1 MGMEREGNACDGR
14 REGKVLAHL
23 IARRHDSRA
32 VNCRTRRAPVGS
44 EQRGGA
50 HDAEEKRGQV
60 VFRGMRVGKVA
71 RGRGAMQQRR
81 GERENGTQTSGGRRP
96 AGVDTARRPTAH
108 AHGACREAMDWPLRH
123 FKLAGTTP
131 VRLCTVHG
139 PDTSCLTYLKCIHSR
154 IVRGLLRA
162 MLWMRA
168 WGSLRAVAA
177 AGTAKDSV
185 GKTQRTM
192 QAAAAGKDNK
202 QKRRAASSEREAAR
216 QQTRHGRHRNDGH
229 VRTTRRHQLE
239 RREGAYSQT

>member
-1 MGMEREGNACDGR
+1 MQGRCMAERGTLQLNLSREVVRTTRKRRRGRRRLEARELARKREG
-14 REGKVLAHL
+14 
-23 IARRHDSRA
+23 
-32 VNCRTRRAPVGS
+32 GS
-44 EQRGGA
+44 
-50 HDAEEKRGQV
+50 
-60 VFRGMRVGKVA
+60 
-71 RGRGAMQQRR
+71 AMQQRGVR
-81 GERENGTQTSGGRRP
+81 AKTAGGRRAAGGGRRL